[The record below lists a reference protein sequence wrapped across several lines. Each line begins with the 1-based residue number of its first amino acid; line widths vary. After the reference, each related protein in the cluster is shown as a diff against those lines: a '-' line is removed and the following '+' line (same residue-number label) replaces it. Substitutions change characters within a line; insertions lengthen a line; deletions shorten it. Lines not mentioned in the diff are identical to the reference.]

1 MKIIKNKYLLGNE
14 ISIILDLKELDQLQ
28 EILDFV
34 IHISSMDANYEIE
47 ETLLNFTMLF
57 QDNLDEPTDTTEVNL
72 DD

>member
-14 ISIILDLKELDQLQ
+14 TSIILDLKELDQLQ

-34 IHISSMDANYEIE
+34 IHISSIDPNYEIE

-72 DD
+72 